1 MKYTCKICG
10 NEIGEYTYVLHD
22 GMCYSCE
29 ERIKEEEQTKKLQS
43 NEETETSYEH
53 DIVCPWCGCR
63 FEDDDGYF
71 VSAGDGEYDCP
82 ECGKGFYFQAD
93 IEVTYSTQRKEN

>member
-10 NEIGEYTYVLHD
+10 NEISEYSCVFHD
-22 GMCYSCE
+22 GLCYSCE
-29 ERIKEEEQTKKLQS
+29 DRIKEQEQAKKLQS

-53 DIVCPWCGCR
+53 DIVCPWCGCH

-71 VSAGDGEYDCP
+71 VRQGDGEYECD
-82 ECGKGFYFQAD
+82 ECGKKFYFQAD